1 LFIAICSIQKFNS
14 LIMNHKIINTKN
26 APEAIGPYSQAV
38 IHNGTVYCSGQIAL
52 NADKME
58 LVEGGIE
65 EQTHKV
71 MNNLK
76 AVLNEAGSDFS
87 KVVKCSIYLDSM
99 DDFPKVNEI
108 YGKYFNENP
117 PARETVAVETLP
129 KNVLIEIS
137 CIAYV

>member
-1 LFIAICSIQKFNS
+1 
-14 LIMNHKIINTKN
+14 MNHKIINTKN

-52 NADKME
+52 IADTME

-76 AVLNEAGSDFS
+76 AVLNEAGCDFS
-87 KVVKCSIYLDSM
+87 KVVKCSIYLDNM

-108 YGKYFNENP
+108 YGKYFNVNP

-129 KNVLIEIS
+129 KNV
-137 CIAYV
+137 

>member
-1 LFIAICSIQKFNS
+1 
-14 LIMNHKIINTKN
+14 MNHQIINTKN

-38 IHNGTVYCSGQIAL
+38 IYNGTVYCSGQIAL
-52 NADKME
+52 NAETMT
-58 LVEGGIE
+58 LAEGGIE
-65 EQTHKV
+65 QQTHKV

-108 YGKYFNENP
+108 YGRYFKENP
-117 PARETVAVETLP
+117 PARETIAVETLP

-137 CIAYV
+137 CIAYI